1 MYPKLIDL
9 GPLPIHTYGF
19 LLATAILVALSLM
32 ARLAESDGL
41 LTPNG
46 RPRREAIAAQ
56 HRATIDALFNETA
69 LSDLTYARTA

>member
-9 GPLPIHTYGF
+9 GPLPIHTYGL

-41 LTPNG
+41 S
-46 RPRREAIAAQ
+46 RK
-56 HRATIDALFNETA
+56 RAWDLGFVIILSSILGQRSSLF
-69 LSDLTYARTA
+69 